1 MAETRIR
8 IICHL
13 PNNNARQAFVVQ
25 KVFGYLKRM
34 AVHDHCGGFT
44 HSSVWPT
51 TFGGGWYSHRQP
63 GSWVPDHIV
72 VCMIDWL
79 VATDDSAK
87 DNVSTVAEKLRTRIG
102 KLYAKYADHPE
113 EEVWIVAHEIMRL
126 DN

>member
-13 PNNNARQAFVVQ
+13 PNNNARQAFVVH
-25 KVFGYLKRM
+25 KVFGYLRKK
-34 AVHDHCGGFT
+34 AVNRHCGGFT

-51 TFGGGWYSHRQP
+51 AFGGGWYSQKKPR
-63 GSWVPDHIV
+63 SWVPDHIV

-79 VATDDSAK
+79 VDESVRDDA
-87 DNVSTVAEKLRTRIG
+87 STVAEKLRTTIR
-102 KLYAKYADHPE
+102 KLYEKYADHPE